1 MIIILKS
8 EGRSPSKVDNILKKK
23 IENGYGKAVSGVLYV
38 VNPVKKMM
46 MKTNCTVHKFITM
59 QAILILKND
68 GYKAESDFF
77 RTYISSIN
85 KGVQWADQ
93 DFKSS
98 NHFYHHEKRI
108 GLYGRSDLLTE
119 TLKYYNKA
127 LNHVNNEDEIQ
138 KAMFDL
144 GAALHLVQDAT
155 VPHHVN
161 NKLLKSH
168 RAFELWIVGRLMSD
182 FSFAT
187 YSGTKKYDR
196 IEEYVE
202 KNAVMANDVYWK
214 NVNVAS
220 KDQRYENIAVV
231 ILHEAQRT
239 TAGMMLNFYEDMQN
253 LKVLPQ

>member
-1 MIIILKS
+1 M
-8 EGRSPSKVDNILKKK
+8 KKK
-23 IENGYGKAVSGVLYV
+23 IEAGYGKAVTGVLYM

-59 QAILILKND
+59 QAVAILKND
-68 GYKAESDFF
+68 GYKEESDFF

-93 DFKSS
+93 DFKST
-98 NHFYHHEKRI
+98 NHFYHHEKGV

-119 TLKYYNKA
+119 TVKNYNKA
-127 LNHVNNEDEIQ
+127 LKHYEADEIQ

-144 GAALHLVQDAT
+144 GAALHLIQDAT

-168 RAFELWIVGRLMSD
+168 RAFELWIVARLMSD

-196 IEEYVE
+196 IQEYVE
-202 KNAVMANDVYWK
+202 KNAILANQVYRK
-214 NVNVAS
+214 NMDVAS
-220 KDQRYENIAVV
+220 KEQRYENIAVE

-239 TAGMMLNFYEDMQN
+239 TAGMMLTFYEDVQN
-253 LKVLPQ
+253 LKVLPH

>member
-1 MIIILKS
+1 M
-8 EGRSPSKVDNILKKK
+8 KKK
-23 IENGYGKAVSGVLYV
+23 IEAGYGKAFSGLLYM

-59 QAILILKND
+59 QAVIILKND
-68 GYKAESDFF
+68 GYKEESDFF

-93 DFKSS
+93 DFKST
-98 NHFYHHEKRI
+98 NHFYHHEKGV

-119 TLKYYNKA
+119 TVKCYNKA
-127 LNHVNNEDEIQ
+127 LKHYAADEIQ

-144 GAALHLVQDAT
+144 GAALHLIQDAT

-168 RAFELWIVGRLMSD
+168 RAFELWIVDRLMSD

-187 YSGTKKYDR
+187 YSGAKKYYR
-196 IEEYVE
+196 IEDYVE
-202 KNAVMANDVYWK
+202 KNAILANQVYRK
-214 NVNVAS
+214 NVDVAS
-220 KDQRYENIAVV
+220 KEQRYENIAVE

-253 LKVLPQ
+253 LKVLPS